1 MVERVTESGTSR
13 AAALAEAIEREYA
26 ALRRGVEVLTWKLG
40 VAAGRDALTAMAE
53 DVLHEALAR
62 ALRRAADFD
71 PNRSAHAWLLG
82 FAVNVLRERR
92 RSVARAPLPVSLDA
106 PSGDNPDTP
115 SLAERLCDPAAL
127 VELRVAELLNVV
139 APGDAL
145 VLRLAFVDGLR
156 GRALGEALGI
166 GEGAARVRQSRAVRR
181 LAEAYRRAER
191 GDAPGGGA

>member
-1 MVERVTESGTSR
+1 MVEHVTESGTR
-13 AAALAEAIEREYA
+13 RAALAEAIEREYA
-26 ALRRGVEVLTWKLG
+26 ALRRGVEALIWKLG
-40 VAAGRDALTAMAE
+40 VAAGREAIAATAE

-62 ALRRAADFD
+62 ALRRAEDFD
-71 PNRSAHAWLLG
+71 PARSAHAWLLG

-92 RSVARAPLPVSLDA
+92 RSAARAPRLVSLDA
-106 PSGDNPDTP
+106 PRGNDPAAP
-115 SLAERLCDPAAL
+115 SLAERLCDPDAL
-127 VELRVAELLNVV
+127 AELRVAELLDLVGP
-139 APGDAL
+139 ADAL

-191 GDAPGGGA
+191 GDAPGGDA